1 MQYLIQLLFLPYH
14 SLSLHFDF
22 FPHLA
27 LQLLNN
33 PIQHDDIAPSTFRQ
47 CNVLK
52 ELRYTHYTSRLHT
65 LTSSFRHHSRT
76 GQYQQQTMALPS
88 TMKAITIN
96 GNKAKVSEIS
106 LPKIRPTYLLA
117 KVEAI
122 ALNPTD
128 WKHINGKRAAENGL
142 AGCDFAGTVVEVGSG
157 T

>member
-1 MQYLIQLLFLPYH
+1 
-14 SLSLHFDF
+14 
-22 FPHLA
+22 
-27 LQLLNN
+27 
-33 PIQHDDIAPSTFRQ
+33 
-47 CNVLK
+47 
-52 ELRYTHYTSRLHT
+52 
-65 LTSSFRHHSRT
+65 
-76 GQYQQQTMALPS
+76 MALPS
-88 TMKAITIN
+88 TMKAIAIN